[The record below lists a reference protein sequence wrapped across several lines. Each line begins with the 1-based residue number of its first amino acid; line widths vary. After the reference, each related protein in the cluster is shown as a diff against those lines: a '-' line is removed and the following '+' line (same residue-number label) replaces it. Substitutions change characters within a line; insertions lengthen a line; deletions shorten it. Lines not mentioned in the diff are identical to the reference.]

1 MSIVEKA
8 IAKLQSA
15 SGFGAPDAK
24 PIQPHVPAPSPEAQI
39 SRPDEAPLP
48 TAAAV
53 TIDLQTLQ
61 SAGMLPPQNG
71 ALLVRN
77 QFRRLKWSL
86 LDEIEAARGK
96 GLPHAGAF
104 MVTSALPDEGKT
116 FVSINLALSL
126 AREENFRVILVD
138 GDVAKGHVSDLFGV
152 RERLGL
158 MELLTEPNLRL
169 TDTLVRTSIDRL
181 YLLPAGKFRPNA
193 VELMSGGK
201 LGALMN
207 ELLGGNGRRIVVF
220 DCSPVLATNA
230 AQILAR
236 TLPQVLLVVRAEN
249 TAQSAVLEAVDL
261 LDRAKVMAV
270 LNQAHI
276 TATGENYNQS
286 YGYYGNEEL

>member
-8 IAKLQSA
+8 IAKLQTA
-15 SGFGAPDAK
+15 GGAPAQEAK
-24 PIQPHVPAPSPEAQI
+24 PVPPHPAPSVQPPPIARTE
-39 SRPDEAPLP
+39 EAPLAS
-48 TAAAV
+48 AASSTV
-53 TIDLQTLQ
+53 NLQALQ
-61 SAGMLPPQNG
+61 AAGMLPPPNG
-71 ALLVRN
+71 ALIVRN

-96 GLPHAGAF
+96 AAPHAGAF

-126 AREENFRVILVD
+126 AREENYRVVLVD
-138 GDVAKGHVSDLFGV
+138 GDVAKGHISDLFGV
-152 RERLGL
+152 RDRLGL

-169 TDTLVRTSIDRL
+169 PDVLVRTNIDRL
-181 YLLPAGKFRPNA
+181 YVVPAGTFRPNA
-193 VELMSGGK
+193 AELMAGGK
-201 LGALMN
+201 MAPVLS

-236 TLPQVLLVVRAEN
+236 ALPQVLLVVRAES
-249 TAQSAVLEAVDL
+249 TPQSAVLEAVDL
-261 LDRAKVMAV
+261 LDRNKVLAV
-270 LNQAHI
+270 LNQAHV
-276 TATGENYNQS
+276 AAAGENYNQS